1 MATKVIDFSSLNPV
15 TSHVIDNIYQWSDW
29 DTVNAGPGIYKANC
43 LRVIERVSTDNSVTI
58 TYDSDNDVLETYSYT
73 SNYLNSDSENVTENF
88 DVVAVTF
95 SNVSDSDAGKDN
107 YWFKIS
113 S

>member
-1 MATKVIDFSSLNPV
+1 MATKIIDFTSLNPV
-15 TSHVIDNIYQWSDW
+15 TDHVINNIYQWGDW
-29 DTVNAGPGIYKANC
+29 DTVNVGPGIYKADC
-43 LRVIERVSTDNSVTI
+43 ERVIERVTTGSSVTV
-58 TYDSDNDVLETYSYT
+58 TYDSDNDRVETYSYT

-88 DVVAVTF
+88 NVVAVTF

-107 YWFKIS
+107 YWFKTS